1 MPLPWRSGIFFII
14 VRPYSNTILVNPARL
29 LIPFCLFLLA
39 GGPLYAQ
46 KVDRNRLVQFSGVVV
61 AADSLEP
68 VSFTNILNLNLRRG
82 VAADFFGYFSFV
94 ARPGDTIVF
103 SAVGYRRSSYIIP
116 DSIEGDRYSMIKV
129 MTRDTLLL
137 TEAVIY
143 PWPTLEQF
151 KEAFVKMEIPDD
163 DLEIARK
170 NLERS
175 EIYERSLEYPMDGAM
190 NYRNTIDQ
198 RTSKLYYYGQ
208 LPPNNLLNPFAW
220 AQFIKAWREGKFKRT
235 RE

>member
-1 MPLPWRSGIFFII
+1 M
-14 VRPYSNTILVNPARL
+14 NTARL
-29 LIPFCLFLLA
+29 PFLILLLMLSA
-39 GGPLYAQ
+39 FGLNAQ
-46 KVDRNRLVQFSGVVV
+46 KTRPDQLVQFTGVVV
-61 AADSLEP
+61 TADSLEP
-68 VSFTNILNLNLRRG
+68 VPFTHIINLNLRRG
-82 VAADFFGYFSFV
+82 VAADFYGYFSFV

-103 SAVGYRRSSYIIP
+103 SAIGFRKSSYVIP

-137 TEAVIY
+137 AEAVIY

-151 KEAFVKMEIPDD
+151 KEAFVKMDIPDD

-220 AQFIKAWREGKFKRT
+220 AQFIKAWREGKFKRN